1 MSLLKGTH
9 ADILYYQVSTV
20 KLSTIEHFSGTNL
33 HVPQANFKDSKHVS
47 SKETQHM
54 YGTHFVL
61 NHKLLYLD
69 C

>member
-9 ADILYYQVSTV
+9 ADMLYYQVSTV

-47 SKETQHM
+47 SKETQH
-54 YGTHFVL
+54 
-61 NHKLLYLD
+61 NHVRYTLCIKS
-69 C
+69 